1 MDFARAAVEAEA
13 RERSEAKK
21 RKRFAEGGGVGEG
34 EGAAAPQPR
43 PAGGPVPGEATA
55 REAKARRE
63 ARRRLDAG
71 AEATEE
77 VALARAEERGGEAAA
92 AGAGQPRPGFTAFNM
107 DEEKEEGEG
116 DNSIGSRPSAS
127 SSREDVADDAA
138 TSTSSSPKL
147 IHVASSTGAGNDA
160 TGDSS
165 QQGDSDKTP
174 AATAALSR
182 LTMKDEGAD
191 APCRLRV
198 LDAQLR
204 LLTQYVEA
212 DFSGAALKRRS
223 QDAASYSS
231 YSSRV
236 ASRHRGPP
244 SRGSSHSNVSDAA
257 APRVSSSLLARKG
270 TQQYD
275 SIQEESVSDE

>member
-1 MDFARAAVEAEA
+1 MLAVEYVDSVDLLSGVSCGAAIQMAEKGRKA
-13 RERSEAKK
+13 ESRNNKEGK
-21 RKRFAEGGGVGEG
+21 RKECAHSSHTHVLIHTQQHNTHACLRLCLLQRLHDAYNIPFEEEEEEEDKQFGGGN
-34 EGAAAPQPR
+34 
-43 PAGGPVPGEATA
+43 
-55 REAKARRE
+55 
-63 ARRRLDAG
+63 L
-71 AEATEE
+71 
-77 VALARAEERGGEAAA
+77 
-92 AGAGQPRPGFTAFNM
+92 
-107 DEEKEEGEG
+107 EEGED